1 MKSTNIIWEVQMEK
15 KVAKDLQFFQ
25 VFWVFMFAAFFG
37 SLIQIL
43 FNSVLQRRFV
53 VCSGLVYGWF
63 SVFCGLGAV
72 IVTIFFHKMKES
84 RDFILII
91 LGTFVCGIYQYLF
104 HMMEEHLFEMRFDTT
119 SQFDVLN
126 GRVDMLFCII
136 GGVLVMFWVKDIYPV
151 FSNILGKVPAA
162 MRNIVSIILV
172 LLMAANLGLS
182 GMALHRMGERYRNLP
197 EQSAL
202 DVFLDLQ
209 YPNEFLEARLPNIRS
224 VEVPTWMEEL
234 PVDWNRIKEKARDT
248 ILN

>member
-1 MKSTNIIWEVQMEK
+1 MEK

-63 SVFCGLGAV
+63 SVFWGLGAV

-104 HMMEEHLFEMRFDTT
+104 HMMEEHLFGMRFDTT

-234 PVDWNRIKEKARDT
+234 PVDWNRIKEKARDYFK
-248 ILN
+248 LK

>member
-63 SVFCGLGAV
+63 SVFWGLGAV

-104 HMMEEHLFEMRFDTT
+104 HMMEEHLFGMRFDTT

-209 YPNEFLEARLPNIRS
+209 YPNEFLEARLPKIRS

>member
-1 MKSTNIIWEVQMEK
+1 MRYLLHQSQLNELNGRQAYLYDI
-15 KVAKDLQFFQ
+15 FQ
-25 VFWVFMFAAFFG
+25 LYFLPGKPEG
-37 SLIQIL
+37 SYIPLVPLGTKGPDVL
-43 FNSVLQRRFV
+43 FIT
-53 VCSGLVYGWF
+53 GHTHWF
-63 SVFCGLGAV
+63 SVFWGLGAV

>member
-1 MKSTNIIWEVQMEK
+1 
-15 KVAKDLQFFQ
+15 
-25 VFWVFMFAAFFG
+25 
-37 SLIQIL
+37 
-43 FNSVLQRRFV
+43 
-53 VCSGLVYGWF
+53 
-63 SVFCGLGAV
+63 
-72 IVTIFFHKMKES
+72 
-84 RDFILII
+84 
-91 LGTFVCGIYQYLF
+91 
-104 HMMEEHLFEMRFDTT
+104 MMEEHLFEMRFDTT

>member
-1 MKSTNIIWEVQMEK
+1 MEK

-63 SVFCGLGAV
+63 SVFWGLGAV

-104 HMMEEHLFEMRFDTT
+104 HMMEEHLFGMRFDTA

>member
-1 MKSTNIIWEVQMEK
+1 MEK

-63 SVFCGLGAV
+63 SVFWGLGAV

-104 HMMEEHLFEMRFDTT
+104 HMMEEHLFGMRFDTT

>member
-1 MKSTNIIWEVQMEK
+1 
-15 KVAKDLQFFQ
+15 
-25 VFWVFMFAAFFG
+25 
-37 SLIQIL
+37 
-43 FNSVLQRRFV
+43 
-53 VCSGLVYGWF
+53 
-63 SVFCGLGAV
+63 
-72 IVTIFFHKMKES
+72 
-84 RDFILII
+84 
-91 LGTFVCGIYQYLF
+91 
-104 HMMEEHLFEMRFDTT
+104 
-119 SQFDVLN
+119 
-126 GRVDMLFCII
+126 
-136 GGVLVMFWVKDIYPV
+136 MFWVKDIYPV